1 MTPRKPRRRP
11 KWNAQIVVAEIQAR
25 QRKGLPYARWS
36 DVARDDYALAIAA
49 NRCIGHWPK
58 VLESVEVGG
67 SKDF

>member
-1 MTPRKPRRRP
+1 MQTQGSQASAA

-58 VLESVEVGG
+58 VFESVGENYRH
-67 SKDF
+67 